1 MYASLL
7 ILLKLGPDVYS
18 IGNRYVC
25 IICVCVCVHAC
36 QGAREWERCKE
47 MRGVRVVSTRG
58 YGCFVYAEFNTGPVV
73 ISGFIIQKYRQ
84 MEIERHVARSG

>member
-7 ILLKLGPDVYS
+7 ILLKFGPDVYS
-18 IGNRYVC
+18 ISNRYVC
-25 IICVCVCVHAC
+25 IICVCVCAC
-36 QGAREWERCKE
+36 QSAREWERCKE

-73 ISGFIIQKYRQ
+73 ISGFIIQKCRQ